1 MEGKQQ
7 RGKAREQDVAA
18 VVTVW
23 ARGDRQHTL
32 AWLVEMERT
41 EQIREMG
48 QRFCIYLGLPS
59 DTGFWF
65 SRAIGVKS

>member
-7 RGKAREQDVAA
+7 RGKAREQDVAV

-32 AWLVEMERT
+32 AWLVGDGENRT
-41 EQIREMG
+41 
-48 QRFCIYLGLPS
+48 
-59 DTGFWF
+59 D
-65 SRAIGVKS
+65 SRNGSEVLHLLRAPLRHWILVL